1 MSGPVA
7 IQALVTGLATGAA
20 YGLIALGFSLVWRLT
35 RTLAFAHGDI
45 VTGAVFL
52 GVLAVL
58 GTTPVA
64 APLGAASTLALAVV
78 TLVAGA
84 ALSIAVY
91 ALAIRPFAPRE
102 SAWGGPVVVRA
113 GVAAPPG
120 GDAPARVVSPGGAT
134 APARRAAPG
143 GGTAPALARLA
154 APALRQGALGWV
166 AGGLAAGLLVRELLG
181 LPFAQ
186 QSYALPD
193 PLGSPG
199 TIALGGGVTVPVR
212 ALEVLAIGL
221 AVGIAVERVLAVTGA
236 GAVMRAVAD
245 DAGAAALLGVPTER
259 VVLVAFALAGALA
272 GLAGLLIAPQAPI
285 GLEDGVLLGLK
296 AMAAALLF
304 RLGSL
309 RLAIAGGLVVGA
321 AEGLIL
327 ATPSLGAHWADVTI
341 LAALA
346 ALAALRR

>member
-1 MSGPVA
+1 VV
-7 IQALVTGLATGAA
+7 I
-20 YGLIALGFSLVWRLT
+20 
-35 RTLAFAHGDI
+35 
-45 VTGAVFL
+45 GAVFV
-52 GVLAVL
+52 GVLAVV

-64 APLGAASTLALAVV
+64 LPLGAGSTVALTAVTLA
-78 TLVAGA
+78 AGA

-102 SAWGGPVVVRA
+102 SAWGG
-113 GVAAPPG
+113 AAVLPG
-120 GDAPARVVSPGGAT
+120 SGPSTAT
-134 APARRAAPG
+134 
-143 GGTAPALARLA
+143 LSRLA
-154 APALRQGALGWV
+154 ASPLRRGALGWA
-166 AGGLAAGLLVRELLG
+166 AGGLAAGVLIRELLG
-181 LPFAQ
+181 SVFPQ

-193 PLGSPG
+193 PLGSAG
-199 TIALGGGVTVPVR
+199 ALALGGGVTLPVR
-212 ALEVLAIGL
+212 ALEVLAVGL
-221 AVGIAVERVLAVTGA
+221 AVGVVVERALAVTGA

-259 VVLVAFALAGALA
+259 VVLAAFALAGALA

-296 AMAAALLF
+296 GMTAALLL

-309 RLAIAGGLVVGA
+309 RLALAGGLVVGA
-321 AEGLIL
+321 VEGLIL
-327 ATPSLGAHWADVTI
+327 ATPSLGAGWADMTI